1 MNLRRL
7 FLSFLLP
14 LLALSALAQRTVT
27 GVVRDSASKTPL
39 ASVTILVKG
48 TGTGTQTASDGTFT
62 INVPA
67 NASTLVI
74 SSVGYGTQ
82 EVIIGNGPINV
93 SLGQA
98 STTLSDVVVI
108 GYGTAKRKDLTG
120 SIATVSEKDFQKGTI
135 TSADQLIA
143 GKVAGVQVISN
154 GGAPGAGSTIRI
166 RGGASLNASNDPLFV
181 IDGIPLTGD
190 ALSGVANPMAMI
202 NPDDIESFTILK
214 DAASTAIYGS
224 RASNGVILITTK
236 KGRKGQTKINFST
249 VASLGT
255 IAKEL
260 RVLNADEMRA
270 FVNNAPNNEDYV
282 SLLGNANTDWQ
293 KEIYQ
298 TADGRNRSLDSDR
311 SKVACRRYCPESLS
325 PPEFP

>member
-166 RGGASLNASNDPLFV
+166 RGGASLNASN
-181 IDGIPLTGD
+181 
-190 ALSGVANPMAMI
+190 A
-202 NPDDIESFTILK
+202 
-214 DAASTAIYGS
+214 TAT
-224 RASNGVILITTK
+224 A
-236 KGRKGQTKINFST
+236 
-249 VASLGT
+249 GT
-255 IAKEL
+255 DL
-260 RVLNADEMRA
+260 
-270 FVNNAPNNEDYV
+270 
-282 SLLGNANTDWQ
+282 
-293 KEIYQ
+293 
-298 TADGRNRSLDSDR
+298 SDR
-311 SKVACRRYCPESLS
+311 FRIR
-325 PPEFP
+325 FQG